1 VRQPAPLPIDGVL
14 VDVQAALADHSAV
27 LLSAPPGSGK
37 TTRVPGAVLEVV
49 EGRVLLL
56 QPRRVAARS
65 VAARIASEMGTRL
78 GDRVGYWVRFDRTA
92 SDATE
97 ILVLT
102 EGLLTRLLQSDPFL
116 EGVGAVILDEFHE
129 RSLHSD
135 MGLALLAEVI
145 RDARPDMK
153 LIVMSATL
161 DAGPIQQ
168 FLGGPSQC
176 PIISASGRTFPVEI
190 EYRPTDPDG
199 RLESQ
204 VAAAIHDAVAA
215 DANGH
220 VLVFLPGVGE
230 IERVSERLT
239 SLPKTTLVLP
249 LHGRLPPSEQD
260 KALHKCSGQ
269 KVVLATNIAET
280 SLTIDGVTT
289 VVDSGLAR
297 RPRFDPRLGVER
309 LETVPISA
317 ASAEQRAGRAGR
329 TRPGR
334 CVRLWSTQN
343 HALRPAQEAPSIQL
357 ADLASTVLDLYA
369 WGTDPKAF
377 AWFEPPPDASVA
389 HAVGLL
395 GSLGAL
401 DGPRLSAVGTA
412 LARLPVHPRLGRV
425 VVRGVELGVLHE
437 AASAAALASERDPW
451 AHEEGVD
458 LLTRLDWLDSRH
470 RTGANPRAIAA
481 VRRVRDDLVRIG
493 NRTKVRGVASQSPA
507 DTRVIEALI
516 AGFPDRVGRR
526 RSGDRRSVLL
536 ASGNG
541 VELGR
546 GVDPGEWMVVVT
558 LTAGA
563 RGRPPLVR
571 VASALDPSLLECPW
585 VDEAFFERE
594 REAVVQRRVRR
605 WGAIVLAE
613 KPSQTPAA
621 PEVVSACLA
630 EAVHPRSERL
640 FPFSG
645 EDGRML
651 ARLRFAERVRPKE
664 EWPSWIANPRSLVDE
679 WCMGRRSFADLRKL
693 DVAADLL
700 ARLPWALRTVFE
712 HVAPERMTVPS
723 GAKIRLEYPI
733 DQAPVLAARIQQM
746 FGLMSTPKLG
756 GVPVT
761 VHLLAPNGRPAQQ
774 TQDLASFWA
783 NTYADVRKDLRG
795 RYPRHAWPE
804 DPSEAIAENR
814 PKRKR

>member
-1 VRQPAPLPIDGVL
+1 VTQPTPLPIDGVL
-14 VDVQAALADHSAV
+14 PDIQSALADHSTV
-27 LLSAPPGSGK
+27 ILSAPPGSGK
-37 TTRVPGAVLEVV
+37 TTRVPGAVAEVV

-65 VAARIASEMGTRL
+65 VAAWMASEMGTRL

-92 SDATE
+92 TDATE

-135 MGLALLAEVI
+135 LALALLVEVL
-145 RDARPDMK
+145 RDARPDLK

-161 DAGPIQQ
+161 DAGPVQE
-168 FLGGPSQC
+168 FLGGSARC
-176 PIISASGRTFPVEI
+176 PIIVATGRTFPVAI
-190 EYRPTDPDG
+190 EYRSTDPDG

-204 VAAAIHDAVAA
+204 VAAAIHDAVHA
-215 DANGH
+215 DAQGH

-239 SLPKTTLVLP
+239 HLPKNTIVLP
-249 LHGRLPPSEQD
+249 LHGRLSPSEQD
-260 KALHKCSGQ
+260 KALKDCGGQ

-317 ASAEQRAGRAGR
+317 ASADQRAGRAGR

-334 CVRLWSTQN
+334 CIRLWSTQN
-343 HALRPAQEAPSIQL
+343 HALRPAHEPPSIQL

-369 WGTDPKAF
+369 WGSRPEAF
-377 AWFEPPPDASVA
+377 GWFEPPPEASIA

-395 GSLGAL
+395 DSLGAL
-401 DGPRLSAVGTA
+401 DGSKLSAVGAA

-451 AHEEGVD
+451 AHEKGAD
-458 LLTRLDWLDSRH
+458 LLTRLDWLSSRH

-493 NRTKVRGVASQSPA
+493 DRTKVGRVASQQPA
-507 DTRVIEALI
+507 ETRVIEALI

-526 RSGDRRSVLL
+526 RSGGGRSVLL

-541 VELGR
+541 VELAE

-563 RGRPPLVR
+563 RGRSPLVR
-571 VASALDPSLLECPW
+571 VASALDPSLLDCQW
-585 VDEAFFERE
+585 VDEAVFERE

-613 KPSQTPAA
+613 QPSQSPASPQA
-621 PEVVSACLA
+621 VSACLA
-630 EAVHPRSERL
+630 EAVHPRAERL

-651 ARLRFAERVRPKE
+651 ARLHFAQRVRPKE
-664 EWPSWIANPRSLVDE
+664 EWPPWIANPRSLVDE
-679 WCMGRRSFADLRKL
+679 WCVGRRSFAELRKL

-700 ARLPWALRTVFE
+700 ARLPWALRTLFE
-712 HVAPERMTVPS
+712 QVAPDRMTVPS
-723 GAKIRLEYPI
+723 GAKIRLEYPT
-733 DQAPVLAARIQQM
+733 DQPPVLAARIQQL

-756 GVPVT
+756 GIPVT

-804 DPSEAIAENR
+804 DPSTAIPENR
-814 PKRKR
+814 PKRRR